1 MTTTIQL
8 LTCVFLSLMLYGEQ
22 GYVTLMSCDHG
33 APQRQQGQADVR
45 DSHAETDSSGG
56 LPICP
61 CHDGMACLCHL
72 LAVAAPQTHLT
83 LSLPSTDAL
92 PASSALFADLHPLK
106 VFRPPIF

>member
-1 MTTTIQL
+1 VTLSTRL

-22 GYVTLMSCDHG
+22 GYVTLVLCDHDV
-33 APQRQQGQADVR
+33 PQGQADVR

-72 LAVAAPQTHLT
+72 LAVAAPQTPLA
-83 LSLPSTDAL
+83 LSLPSAEAL
-92 PASSALFADLHPLK
+92 PASSALFAALHPLK